1 MTKVLSCAL
10 LALVV
15 TTSGCGY
22 HQVGTATHLP
32 PNVQTLA
39 VPVFQSKVQGFRTE
53 TAFTEGVVRELN
65 TRTRYRVLTASGDG
79 TFEGSGTSADA
90 TLHGTILTE
99 TIAPLTYDA
108 SSGQTSSYL
117 VTVTA
122 KMVLTAHDGT
132 VLYKNDAFGWREQ
145 FQSTQDLSG
154 SIQEDAPAVKRMSH
168 DFAEA
173 LVSDMLESFR

>member
-1 MTKVLSCAL
+1 MARILNCSFL
-10 LALVV
+10 MLVMV
-15 TTSGCGY
+15 ATGCGY
-22 HQVGTATHLP
+22 HQVGTATHVP
-32 PNVQTLA
+32 ASVRTVA

-53 TAFTEGVVRELN
+53 TAFTQGVVRELN
-65 TRTRYRVLTASGDG
+65 TRTRYQVLTSGDA
-79 TFEGSGTSADA
+79 SDADA
-90 TLHGTILTE
+90 VLKGTILAE

-122 KMVLTAHDGT
+122 QVVLVAHDGT

-145 FQSTQDLSG
+145 FQSTEDLNG
-154 SIQEDAPAVKRMSH
+154 SVQEDSAAVRRMAH
-168 DFAEA
+168 DFGQA

>member
-1 MTKVLSCAL
+1 VAKVLNCGL

-15 TTSGCGY
+15 AATGCGY
-22 HQVGTATHLP
+22 HQVGAATHIP
-32 PNVQTLA
+32 VSVRTVA

-53 TAFTEGVVRELN
+53 TAFTQGVVRELN
-65 TRTRYRVLTASGDG
+65 TRTRYQVLTNGDG
-79 TFEGSGTSADA
+79 SDADA
-90 TLHGTILTE
+90 VLKGTIVAE

-122 KMVLTAHDGT
+122 QVVLVAHDGT

-145 FQSTQDLSG
+145 FQSTEDLNG
-154 SIQEDAPAVKRMSH
+154 SVQEDSAAVRRMAH
-168 DFAEA
+168 DFGQA